1 MIVHETLC
9 ESGRR
14 DDDPQEC
21 KDDAVTFHANPRIRP
36 IVDWLNTM
44 SADTLPMTRRLLA
57 AGILPLLVSACSSGT
72 PPPTKHAE
80 TIVWRPVGAWSGQG
94 NRLTEAFV
102 SDTGTLRFRWE
113 TRSRGN
119 EGRGRFRLTLNS
131 GVSGRVIATVAD
143 EKGGEGSGQSIVR
156 DDPRM
161 YYATVESADL
171 DWRFGIE
178 EGVRWTVDEPR
189 AK

>member
-1 MIVHETLC
+1 
-9 ESGRR
+9 
-14 DDDPQEC
+14 
-21 KDDAVTFHANPRIRP
+21 
-36 IVDWLNTM
+36 
-44 SADTLPMTRRLLA
+44 MTRRLLA